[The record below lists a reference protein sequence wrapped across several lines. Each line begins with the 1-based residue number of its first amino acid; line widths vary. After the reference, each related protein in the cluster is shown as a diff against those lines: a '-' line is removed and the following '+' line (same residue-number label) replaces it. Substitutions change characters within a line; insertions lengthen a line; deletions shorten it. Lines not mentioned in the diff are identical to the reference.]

1 MISSKDLTPDQVE
14 AIKSWATAGDQ
25 LPDIQGKLLAEYSLN
40 ATYMDTRFLILDLGI
55 ELESEEEAEETESAE
70 TPASPLDP
78 AAPAGG
84 AVTVELDELT
94 RPGAMV
100 SGRIV
105 FSDGE
110 KAVWFIDQTGR
121 PGLETDTPEYQPV
134 EEDLIEFEKQLRA
147 LMAQEGGG
155 EGA

>member
-14 AIKSWATAGDQ
+14 AIKSWATAGAQ
-25 LPDIQGKLLAEYSLN
+25 LPDIQGKLLEEYSLN

-55 ELESEEEAEETESAE
+55 ELESEEEEEADE

-78 AAPAGG
+78 APAAPGG
-84 AVTVELDELT
+84 VTVELDELT
-94 RPGAMV
+94 RPGSMV

-110 KAVWFIDQTGR
+110 KAVWYIDQTGR
-121 PGLETDTPEYQPV
+121 PGLETDTPGYQPV
-134 EEDLIEFEKQLRA
+134 EEDLIAFETQLRA
-147 LMAQEGGG
+147 LMSQEGEAPNAGP
-155 EGA
+155 